1 MEQNFLYVCFISI
14 YWMLAILCELAAV
27 MEIVN
32 TRRVKEDVNGETKG
46 LRYFEGRHLG
56 MIFKLI
62 LAGLLLAVIGFAAYL
77 LYIGAVGCK
86 ACLWICGVSMFGLL
100 SEVFVKSEEAGALF
114 AELLS
119 LKTIT
124 NEYENH

>member
-32 TRRVKEDVNGETKG
+32 TRKVKEDVNGETKG
-46 LRYFEGRHLG
+46 SRYFECKHLG
-56 MIFKLI
+56 MMFKLV
-62 LAGLLLAVIGFAAYL
+62 LAGLLLAVIGLAVYL

-86 ACLWICGVSMFGLL
+86 ACLWIWGVNMFGLL
-100 SEVFVKSEEAGALF
+100 SEVFVKSEEVGRLF
-114 AELLS
+114 ADMLS
-119 LKTIT
+119 LKTIPI
-124 NEYENH
+124 EYENH